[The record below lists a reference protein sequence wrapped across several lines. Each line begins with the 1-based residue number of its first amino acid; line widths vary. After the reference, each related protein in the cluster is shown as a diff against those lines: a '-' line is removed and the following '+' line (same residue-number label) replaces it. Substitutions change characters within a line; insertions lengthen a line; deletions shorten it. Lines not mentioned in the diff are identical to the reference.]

1 MMFEDD
7 WKTIAR
13 IDNSLHHD
21 KAAKMHLHRFDKED
35 VEYINMPLRDVEEY
49 IINLGKK
56 LLRRKYGN

>member
-1 MMFEDD
+1 MVFEDD

-21 KAAKMHLHRFDKED
+21 KTAKMHLHRVDKED
-35 VEYINMPLRDVEEY
+35 VEDIDLPLRDVEEY

-56 LLRRKYGN
+56 LLRRKDGN